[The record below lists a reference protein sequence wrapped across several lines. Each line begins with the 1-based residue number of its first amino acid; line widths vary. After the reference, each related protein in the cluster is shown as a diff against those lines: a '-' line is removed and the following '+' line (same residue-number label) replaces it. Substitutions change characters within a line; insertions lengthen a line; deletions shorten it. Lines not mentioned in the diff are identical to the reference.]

1 MEKLKEATI
10 FLIIAVYLAI
20 SVYAVYNIYPLPAS
34 FEKDLL
40 IALTGGTF
48 GGVFYMSRGFYQSVV
63 QGIFDFNKYIW
74 WYLLRP
80 PMAALAGATS
90 YLLIYSA
97 FDLEPTFKNTCVF
110 LLASLFAG
118 YNFTAFVDGKI
129 KNGSV

>member
-1 MEKLKEATI
+1 MEKLKEVTI
-10 FLIIAVYLAI
+10 FLVITMYLAI
-20 SVYAVYNIYPLPAS
+20 SVYGVFKIYSLPPN

-40 IALTGGTF
+40 IALTGGAF

-63 QGIFDFNKYIW
+63 QGIFDFKKYIW

-80 PMAALAGATS
+80 PMAVLAGATS

-110 LLASLFAG
+110 FLAALFAG
-118 YNFTAFVDGKI
+118 YNFTSFVEGKI